1 VREKLLEFFASRP
14 YYRCVLLVAR
24 DVARLERQADELAH
38 DAGWPLVSVG
48 RRLSLALRSTP
59 PGQRP
64 RTAQQSLQEVL
75 SHAEPV
81 PLVCTNIYLLFEPTL
96 HLDPLALFREASRSI
111 ALVVA
116 LRQVSTTKQWHTLT
130 KRTQV
135 TLAFG
140 YTTGW
145 FCLPIPSFG
154 KWLRSS
160 DSWLVKGTASPHVWS
175 NAG

>member
-1 VREKLLEFFASRP
+1 MREKLLAFFASQP
-14 YYRCVLLVAR
+14 YYRCALLIGL

-81 PLVCTNIYLLFEPTL
+81 PLVCTHIDLLFEPTL
-96 HLDPLALFREASRSI
+96 HLDPLALFREASRSV

-116 LRQVSTTKQWHTLT
+116 WPGCYDGCVLSYAVPEHAHYRTWIEPQVHIHG
-130 KRTQV
+130 
-135 TLAFG
+135 LA
-140 YTTGW
+140 
-145 FCLPIPSFG
+145 P
-154 KWLRSS
+154 
-160 DSWLVKGTASPHVWS
+160 
-175 NAG
+175 